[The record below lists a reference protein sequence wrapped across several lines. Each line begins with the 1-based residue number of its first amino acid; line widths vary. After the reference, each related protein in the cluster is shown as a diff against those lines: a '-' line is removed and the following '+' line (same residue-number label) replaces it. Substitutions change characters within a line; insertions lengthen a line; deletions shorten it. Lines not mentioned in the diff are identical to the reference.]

1 MADLPQVINSHVAH
15 QLIDE
20 ESREAALRAT
30 RMLNFNELLK
40 CIKLLKPQGAR
51 LLDVGCAH
59 GWFLDMARNYYQVLG
74 LEPDK
79 SIFESVSHQGL
90 PIRNGYFP
98 NALYLDE
105 RFDIVVFND
114 VFEHIQNIKETLLSC
129 HNHLNT
135 DGLLVLNLPSSNG
148 LFYKWSKIFNKFGF
162 SQFFERMWQKDLPS
176 PHLHYFNL
184 YNLVKF
190 LESNGFD
197 VKFKGRLS
205 TLQFSGLYSRV
216 SYAGRMNGMA
226 QIFIYI
232 CLILVLPI
240 LRVFPSDIIYVV
252 SVRK

>member
-40 CIKLLKPQGAR
+40 CIKLLKPRGAR

-105 RFDIVVFND
+105 GFDIIVFND

-129 HNHLNT
+129 HNHLNA

-162 SQFFERMWQKDLPS
+162 PQFFERMWQKDLPS